1 MNGRLSA
8 LLMTEG
14 TYPYA
19 GGGVST
25 WCDVLCRGLSTV
37 DFYVIAVT
45 GSPVATLKYRLPA
58 NVRFV
63 RQIPLWG
70 SEEPSEY
77 VRPDGSFAE
86 VYLSRNET
94 TDEIVREQFI
104 PLFGAFLNQVLE
116 QPEGQAPGDPH
127 LVQEIYRYFQQYEYK
142 STLQNRATWQTF
154 CSEVL
159 RSWGNEDV
167 PESEQ
172 PSLFDLT
179 TSMRWLYNFL
189 MPLNAEIPRTD
200 IAHSTL
206 AGISNLP
213 VIVSKM
219 EYGTPV
225 IVTDHGVSI
234 RERYIAVS
242 AERLSPFAKRFLLR
256 ISSYASR
263 LLYSVADQVS
273 PVCNYNLRWETR
285 FGADPG
291 HIRTIYN
298 GVDPGVFVPKEKP
311 EKTRNRPTVVAA
323 ARVFPLK
330 DIETMIRSCAFV
342 RERIRDVH
350 YIVYG
355 PLDVD
360 PPYTQRCMD
369 LLHGLQLESNF
380 EFAGFHSKP
389 HELYHEGD
397 ISILSSISEGFPYT
411 VIESMACGRPVV
423 ATDVGGVREALEG
436 FGVIVRPRD
445 ARGLADGVIELLMN
459 DELRQRLGSS
469 ARERVLLRFRTSI
482 AVDAYLKSYAGLT
495 VALPPKEEVE
505 LNPSA
510 FA

>member
-1 MNGRLSA
+1 
-8 LLMTEG
+8 MTEG

-25 WCDVLCRGLSTV
+25 WCDVLCRGLSEI
-37 DFYVIAVT
+37 DFFVIAVT
-45 GSPVATLKYRLPA
+45 GTPIATLKYQLPP
-58 NVRFV
+58 NVRSV
-63 RQIPLWG
+63 RQVPLWG

-77 VRPDGSFAE
+77 VRPDTPFADI
-86 VYLSRNET
+86 YLSRNET
-94 TDEIVREQFI
+94 TEDVVREHFI
-104 PLFGAFLNQVLE
+104 PLFERFLE
-116 QPEGQAPGDPH
+116 QMLRRDVTEAADPH
-127 LVQEIYRYFQQYEYK
+127 VVHEMYRYFKQYEYK
-142 STLQNRATWQTF
+142 STLQAHPTWQTF
-154 CSEVL
+154 CSAIIRRWSDEQ
-159 RSWGNEDV
+159 SSED
-167 PESEQ
+167 EQ
-172 PSLFDLT
+172 PSLYDLT
-179 TSMRWLYNFL
+179 TTMRWLYNFL

-213 VIVSKM
+213 IVVAKM

-225 IVTDHGVSI
+225 IVTDHGIYI
-234 RERYIAVS
+234 RERYIAIS
-242 AERLSPFAKRFLLR
+242 SERLTPFAKRFLLR
-256 ISSYASR
+256 LSSYASR
-263 LLYSVADQVS
+263 LLYTIADQVS
-273 PVCNYNLRWETR
+273 PVCNYNMRWESR
-285 FGADPG
+285 FGAEPG
-291 HIRTIYN
+291 RIKTIYN
-298 GVDPGVFVPKEKP
+298 GVDPGVFIPKEKP

-342 RERIRDVH
+342 REKIPDVH

-355 PLDVD
+355 PMDID
-360 PPYTQRCMD
+360 PPYTERC
-369 LLHGLQLESNF
+369 LNLIREFQLEANF

-436 FGVIVRPRD
+436 LGIIAKPKD
-445 ARGLADGVIELLMN
+445 ARGLADGVVELLLN

-482 AVDAYLKSYAGLT
+482 SVEAYLRSYMVLANTRSKAVSL
-495 VALPPKEEVE
+495 AQSPLPPMHMEEYQ
-505 LNPSA
+505 
-510 FA
+510 